1 MLILDALKQQTDFT
15 TTEKRLADYIL
26 ANLPTL
32 ANLYIKDLAA
42 ATYTSHSAIIRLA
55 QKLGYRGFRDF
66 QHALTVAATAQ
77 AQALTAVDANFP
89 FKADDTAASIAKKLA
104 ALNVSTIQTTYA
116 QVDEIQL
123 TAAAKLLAHAE
134 RIFLF
139 AQGDSQ
145 LRARSFQ
152 NKLVKINKF
161 AMIAEE
167 YGDEAWQAANLS
179 ANDCAVFISYAGTTT
194 THQQFATYFQQ
205 QHIPSILITGNA
217 QSPLIRTTTQQ
228 LLAVLPET
236 TFAKVGTFASQAAF
250 EYLLDTLFSLLYVQ
264 DYRHNLL
271 KLQRNQGLMQNGP
284 LQTK

>member
-1 MLILDALKQQTDFT
+1 MLILAALTQQTDFT
-15 TTEKRLADYIL
+15 TTEKRIADYVL

-32 ANLYIKDLAA
+32 SNLYIKDLAA

-55 QKLGYRGFRDF
+55 QKLGYHGFRDF

-89 FKADDTAASIAKKLA
+89 FQADDTAATIAKKLA
-104 ALNVSTIQTTYA
+104 ALNISTIQSVHT
-116 QVDEIQL
+116 QLDIPQL
-123 TAAAKLLAHAE
+123 TAAVQLLADAD

-152 NKLVKINKF
+152 NKLVKLNKF

-179 ANDCAVFISYAGTTT
+179 RHDCAVFISYAGNTT
-194 THQQFATYFQQ
+194 THQQFATHFQA
-205 QHIPSILITGNA
+205 QHIPSILLTGNA
-217 QSPLIRTTTQQ
+217 QSPLIPLTTQH
-228 LLAVLPET
+228 LIAALPET
-236 TFAKVGTFASQAAF
+236 SFAKVATFASQTAF
-250 EYLLDTLFSLLYVQ
+250 EYLLDNLFSLLYVQ

-271 KLQRNQGLMQNGP
+271 TLQRNQALMQNGP

>member
-1 MLILDALKQQTDFT
+1 MLILEALKQQTDFT
-15 TTEKRLADYIL
+15 TTEKRIADYIL

-32 ANLYIKDLAA
+32 ANSYIKELAA

-55 QKLGYRGFRDF
+55 QKLGYHGFRDF

-89 FKADDTAASIAKKLA
+89 FQVDDTAATIAKKLA
-104 ALNVSTIQTTYA
+104 AVTVTAIQTAHA
-116 QVDEIQL
+116 QLDTAQL
-123 TAAAKLLAHAE
+123 TATAKLLAHAD

-139 AQGDSQ
+139 SHGDSQ

-161 AMIAEE
+161 AIIAEE
-167 YGDEAWQAANLS
+167 YSDDAWNAANLS
-179 ANDCAVFISYAGTTT
+179 PNDCAIFISYTGTTT
-194 THQQFATYFQQ
+194 THQQFATYFQAHQ
-205 QHIPSILITGNA
+205 IPTVLLTGNA
-217 QSPLIRTTTQQ
+217 QSPLIPLTTQQ
-228 LLAVLPET
+228 LISVQRET
-236 TFAKVGTFASQAAF
+236 DFAKVGTFASQAAF

-264 DYRHNLL
+264 DYRHNLSN
-271 KLQRNQGLMQNGP
+271 LQQNQDLMQHGP